1 MKKFK
6 ITFKILV
13 FLLIFLFILYRVQN
27 VFVLKGTKYGG
38 DLWSFYNKEK
48 NSLDVIYF
56 GSSQSYASFSPEI
69 IDPIVNINSY
79 NFATQQQPVDITYYY
94 MVEALKTQHPKYMV
108 VEIRMFS
115 YDAEYLGEGTVRTAL
130 DKMNMSKNKIDAIN
144 SSVKKFSDR
153 ISYYINILKY
163 HSRYNEISYYDIL
176 QGINKSGMSNTGY
189 IGIEGKND
197 LMINNGKI
205 PFIKDKKNLNE
216 KNFKYLQNMIN
227 LSHENDFELI
237 FIKAPSLITKEE
249 QLLYNKVFEIASN
262 NNIKYIDYNQ
272 KFKELGLTNGDF
284 YDELHLSKSGSEKL
298 SRNFA
303 DYLKEIL

>member
-1 MKKFK
+1 M
-6 ITFKILV
+6 
-13 FLLIFLFILYRVQN
+13 
-27 VFVLKGTKYGG
+27 
-38 DLWSFYNKEK
+38 
-48 NSLDVIYF
+48 
-56 GSSQSYASFSPEI
+56 
-69 IDPIVNINSY
+69 
-79 NFATQQQPVDITYYY
+79 
-94 MVEALKTQHPKYMV
+94 
-108 VEIRMFS
+108 
-115 YDAEYLGEGTVRTAL
+115 
-130 DKMNMSKNKIDAIN
+130 
-144 SSVKKFSDR
+144 
-153 ISYYINILKY
+153 KY

-176 QGINKSGMSNTGY
+176 QGINKSGISNTGY
-189 IGIEGKND
+189 IGLEGKND